1 MVEMVRKPNFYDD
14 NLKIIGVYLI
24 TLLKF
29 QGENK
34 LKTASPPK
42 AAPELQIYSPYCIPI
57 SPHLPPYERHADGFH
72 NSC

>member
-1 MVEMVRKPNFYDD
+1 MRKPDFYDD

-34 LKTASPPK
+34 WRTAPPPK
-42 AAPELQIYSPYCIPI
+42 AAPEVQI
-57 SPHLPPYERHADGFH
+57 
-72 NSC
+72 